1 MTLFW
6 LGLGLL
12 AVIGAY
18 LALEMRSVRKQRVRL
33 SNGDPHT
40 NGPDISRDQRTN
52 QSIIE
57 SQGNQMGA
65 SQRF

>member
-1 MTLFW
+1 MTLLW

-18 LALEMRSVRKQRVRL
+18 LALEMRSVRKQRARL

-40 NGPDISRDQRTN
+40 NGADISRDQRIN

-65 SQRF
+65 SPPF

>member
-1 MTLFW
+1 MTLLW

-18 LALEMRSVRKQRVRL
+18 LALEMRSVRKQRARL
-33 SNGDPHT
+33 ANGDPHT
-40 NGPDISRDQRTN
+40 PGPDISRDQRTN

-57 SQGNQMGA
+57 SQSNQTRT
-65 SQRF
+65 SHPF

>member
-1 MTLFW
+1 MTLLW

-18 LALEMRSVRKQRVRL
+18 LGLEMRSVRKLRAQL
-33 SNGDPHT
+33 SNGEPHT

-65 SQRF
+65 SQSF

>member
-1 MTLFW
+1 MTLLW

-18 LALEMRSVRKQRVRL
+18 LGLEMRSVRKLRAQL
-33 SNGDPHT
+33 SNGEPHT

-57 SQGNQMGA
+57 SQGNQTRT
-65 SQRF
+65 SHPF